1 MYMYLYIYACM
12 FCIFCREKENHE
24 SRLRELEEE
33 MEGQVLKL
41 EQQVS
46 EQVRAKH

>member
-1 MYMYLYIYACM
+1 MLR
-12 FCIFCREKENHE
+12 FCREKENHE